1 VDTVMIFQLSSFLI
15 LIIAASIMA
24 GGSRN
29 SFFTF
34 LPHY

>member
-1 VDTVMIFQLSSFLI
+1 VDTVMIFQLSTI
-15 LIIAASIMA
+15 GVLIIAASIMA